1 MIRFIAQFLVL
12 MSSISHSKAAYTTDF
27 IAHTRTPNCDASAY
41 VTSQYTELATLT
53 TQTTGQCV
61 LRCDRNPLC
70 GSFLY
75 DVTTKVCT
83 LLDKDY
89 LRTVC
94 DDSIVT
100 WSQVL
105 HYYVISILT

>member
-27 IAHTRTPNCDASAY
+27 IAHTRTPSCDVSTY

-53 TQTTGQCV
+53 TQTAGQCV
-61 LRCDRNPLC
+61 LRCDRHPRC
-70 GSFLY
+70 GSFVY
-75 DVTTKVCT
+75 DVTTKSCT

-94 DDSIVT
+94 DDDIVT
-100 WSQVL
+100 WSQV
-105 HYYVISILT
+105 S